1 MRYNK
6 NYQHVWRKVKE
17 TITNTYKSSNHDNNK
32 FILSLGKGVY
42 PYEYMG
48 DQEKFKE
55 KSLPEKKD
63 FHLNMEDINDAGY
76 ANAKKVRKDF
86 EIKKMENIMT

>member
-1 MRYNK
+1 MK
-6 NYQHVWRKVKE
+6 NHYLK
-17 TITNTYKSSNHDNNK
+17 
-32 FILSLGKGVY
+32 
-42 PYEYMG
+42 
-48 DQEKFKE
+48 
-55 KSLPEKKD
+55 KKD